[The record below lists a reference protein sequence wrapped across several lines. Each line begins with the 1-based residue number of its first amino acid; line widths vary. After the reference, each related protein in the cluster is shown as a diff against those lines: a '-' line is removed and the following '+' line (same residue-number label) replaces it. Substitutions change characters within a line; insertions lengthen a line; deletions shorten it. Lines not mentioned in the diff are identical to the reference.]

1 MTEPMNPSI
10 NQNPGFIPQV
20 QPNQGQKKPYK
31 TIKLWKEVLILLA
44 FTFGIFSLGI
54 YIGNTYF
61 WNQFDKTPILEKEY
75 QSAMEKVKQNPDSA
89 TSHVDFGWALFQKG
103 QYNEALAEYKKATEL
118 DEKNFKAYL
127 NLGIAYQ
134 QVDKI
139 DIAITTLQKAVELAP
154 KSYEAHYYLGLAYQS
169 NDKLDQAL
177 EELQLAEKL
186 HPGSTK
192 IIYDIGQLHEKMG
205 SVDEAKKDY
214 QDALN
219 FDPQFAL
226 AQEAL
231 SRLGGVK

>member
-1 MTEPMNPSI
+1 MTDPNNPSI
-10 NQNPGFIPQV
+10 NQASGGFI
-20 QPNQGQKKPYK
+20 PYK
-31 TIKLWKEVLILLA
+31 TIKLWKEVLILLV
-44 FTFGIFSLGI
+44 FTLGLFSIGIF
-54 YIGNTYF
+54 IGNTYF
-61 WNQFDKTPILEKEY
+61 WNQFDQTPLLDKQY

-89 TSHVDFGWALFQKG
+89 ANHVDFGWALFQKG

-118 DEKNFKAYL
+118 DEKNFQAYL

-139 DIAITTLQKAVELAP
+139 DIAITTLQKAIELAP
-154 KSYEAHYYLGLAYQS
+154 KSYEAHYYLGLSYQR
-169 NDKLDQAL
+169 NGKLDQAL
-177 EELQLAEKL
+177 EELFLADKL

-205 SVDEAKKDY
+205 SLEEAKKDY

-219 FDPQFAL
+219 FDPQYTL